1 MNALASQLPVEER
14 RLRSDGA
21 ATRAR
26 MLDAAVT
33 CILENGYYEAS
44 SNAIARRAG
53 VTWGAIQH
61 QFGTRQRLLLAVL
74 EDRWR
79 RLTDRIAVAEVSGN
93 TLEQRL
99 ACVMAVLEAHYGSP
113 EHLVVTQIM
122 IDLIQS
128 PATSEATK
136 RAVEEHGRELT
147 RVWRPLFSKA
157 LGEAAKDEDLVRYA
171 FLTIRG
177 YLSAGTMAARLAP
190 QRPDGAIRT
199 LLLRGIACAIRE
211 RAAEAG
217 LGIGDPALRSS
228 AWPITCRLHPKGR
241 WTTSC
246 TSATTIVI
254 FPAAG
259 GSRSARCSSTGRR
272 PARSRAA

>member
-1 MNALASQLPVEER
+1 
-14 RLRSDGA
+14 
-21 ATRAR
+21 
-26 MLDAAVT
+26 MLDAVVT

-61 QFGTRQRLLLAVL
+61 QFGTRQGLLLSVL

-79 RLTDRIAVAEVSGN
+79 RLTDRIAAAAVSGD

-99 ACVMAVLEAHYGSP
+99 ACVMAALEAHYGSP
-113 EHLVVTQIM
+113 EHPVVTQIM
-122 IDLIQS
+122 LDLIQS

-136 RAVEEHGRELT
+136 RAIEEHGRELT

-177 YLSAGTMAARLAP
+177 YLSGGTMAARLAP

-199 LLLRGIACAIRE
+199 LLLRGVACAIRE

-217 LGIGDPALRSS
+217 LGIGDPVS
-228 AWPITCRLHPKGR
+228 
-241 WTTSC
+241 
-246 TSATTIVI
+246 
-254 FPAAG
+254 
-259 GSRSARCSSTGRR
+259 
-272 PARSRAA
+272 